1 MRNPKTIILASAS
14 PRRRE
19 ILRRTGLKFSV
30 DESSYEEADL
40 PGLKPR
46 ALAEFH
52 ALHKARDVARRHRN
66 AIVLAADTIIVLK
79 GRRYGKP
86 RDTAQAAEML
96 KALSGKAHSVI
107 TGFAIIDTADSRELS
122 GSVETKVFFRRLTKD
137 EITAYV
143 NSGEPLDKAGAYGI
157 QGLGGVLVEK
167 IEGDFSNVVG
177 LPLSAVSE
185 GLKKFGVSVLQVPAS

>member
-1 MRNPKTIILASAS
+1 MRSPRTIILASAS

-19 ILRRTGLKFSV
+19 ILRRAGLKFSV
-30 DESSYEEADL
+30 DESSYEEDDL

-52 ALHKARDVARRHRN
+52 ALQKARDVARRHRN
-66 AIVLAADTIIVLK
+66 AIVIAADTIVVLK

-122 GSVETKVFFRRLTKD
+122 GSVETKVFFRRLTMD
-137 EITAYV
+137 EIAAYV

-157 QGLGGVLVEK
+157 QGLGGALVEK
-167 IEGDFSNVVG
+167 IEGDFFNVVG
-177 LPLSAVSE
+177 LPLSAVAE